1 MTIFPEFQSLF
12 FFFMNVLCFCLPNR
26 FPGVWK
32 IIVLAIEYVE
42 PWYSEPQYSK
52 VLSITNDFLYPSNS
66 KMYGNEP
73 QFNETLLVKKF
84 CWLFVIS
91 RFNCSKNWKRKKDNY
106 SLKPKTYRPVCGVL
120 DLKRRIRLNLLIKS
134 CNLSTDLI
142 KEVLTLDE
150 QIQALAQ
157 ELYQQKSLLVMG
169 RGFQFATCLE
179 GALVII
185 INTTVQLFRVLN
197 RIWSRPLWQ
206 RGRKLGKEKQ

>member
-1 MTIFPEFQSLF
+1 M
-12 FFFMNVLCFCLPNR
+12 
-26 FPGVWK
+26 
-32 IIVLAIEYVE
+32 
-42 PWYSEPQYSK
+42 
-52 VLSITNDFLYPSNS
+52 NDFPY
-66 KMYGNEP
+66 
-73 QFNETLLVKKF
+73 
-84 CWLFVIS
+84 S
-91 RFNCSKNWKRKKDNY
+91 RA
-106 SLKPKTYRPVCGVL
+106 VCRVL
-120 DLKRRIRLNLLIKS
+120 DLKKENIRLKLLIKS

-197 RIWSRPLWQ
+197 GIWSRPLWQ
-206 RGRKLGKEKQ
+206 IEGP